1 MDAEGDITS
10 RVMAPAVTVGSAAAE
25 PDGMSGADALSLGE
39 VVARGATEA
48 LPQRAE
54 PRRARVERAKLRQQA
69 AEAEHSVASCLC
81 SSFFCGWLF
90 SWLLGCIVAAA
101 TCASYESETNN
112 ERTEITCTILN
123 HWVISS
129 PYRTKAGLP

>member
-10 RVMAPAVTVGSAAAE
+10 RVMAPAMTVGSAAAE
-25 PDGMSGADALSLGE
+25 PDGMSGADALSLVE

-69 AEAEHSVASCLC
+69 AEAEMVRPSKR
-81 SSFFCGWLF
+81 G
-90 SWLLGCIVAAA
+90 
-101 TCASYESETNN
+101 
-112 ERTEITCTILN
+112 
-123 HWVISS
+123 
-129 PYRTKAGLP
+129 RTKLRKEGLAKIGVFSLANI